1 MWRSVTS
8 RPRAPRGQVRACA
21 GPAWHAL
28 PVRTERGFDRI
39 VNFSDATV
47 AIAMTLLVLP
57 LVDIGGETGHHE
69 SLWELLSEN
78 YYTVFAFILSFL
90 VIWSMWTNHHRVMEY
105 FADYDSRMM
114 TLHLI
119 WLLTVVSIPFT
130 TELIANPDFYLHGG
144 TALYVAVLLVTSLS
158 LHLLGAHGR
167 RHPQL
172 LHDHDEVKAWL
183 AAPYTWTTV
192 IVMAV
197 ILVIVLLVPSI
208 GAWPL
213 LLLVVDGFV
222 ETQIQKRRKVAQG

>member
-8 RPRAPRGQVRACA
+8 RPCPPRGQVRASA
-21 GPAWHAL
+21 RAAWHSSS
-28 PVRTERGFDRI
+28 VRTERGFDRI

-90 VIWSMWTNHHRVMEY
+90 VIWSMWVNHHRVMEF

>member
-1 MWRSVTS
+1 M
-8 RPRAPRGQVRACA
+8 
-21 GPAWHAL
+21 
-28 PVRTERGFDRI
+28 RTERGFDRI

-69 SLWELLSEN
+69 SLWELLDEN
-78 YYTVFAFILSFL
+78 YYTIFAFVLSFL
-90 VIWSMWTNHHRVMEY
+90 VIWSMWVNHHRIMEF

-144 TALYVAVLLVTSLS
+144 TALYVAVLLVTSLA

-167 RHPQL
+167 RHPEL
-172 LHDHDEVKAWL
+172 LHDRDEVRAWL
-183 AAPYTWTTV
+183 ATPYTWTTA

-197 ILVIVLLVPSI
+197 ILVIVLIAPGV
-208 GAWPL
+208 GAWPML
-213 LLLVVDGFV
+213 LLLVDGYI
-222 ETQIQKRRKVAQG
+222 ERWILKRRRVARP